1 MRGVLQSS
9 VPLPQVLEERERED
23 VDFGFAGADFF
34 GAAFFGVVA
43 LADTGSGKGGFFCPT
58 WHSQEHSITSW
69 LTQSR

>member
-34 GAAFFGVVA
+34 GVVA

-58 WHSQEHSITSW
+58 WH
-69 LTQSR
+69 

>member
-23 VDFGFAGADFF
+23 VDFGFAGA
-34 GAAFFGVVA
+34 AFCGVVV
-43 LADTGSGKGGFFCPT
+43 LADSGSGKGGFFCPT